1 GAAGGAGHAGA
12 GLRRGAAADPDDPVA
27 ELVPVQHRTLGRLP
41 ERGRPVRVRCA
52 VPEPGHHDRA
62 ATPHPGAVKYLLRKV
77 ALYAFIAWSAIT
89 LNFLI
94 PRLMPGDPV
103 TLLVERMEGRIEP
116 EAMAAIAES
125 CGSTDDPWHG
135 PEWAHVRR

>member
-1 GAAGGAGHAGA
+1 PGRLRRHRRRGGAAGGAGRAGA
-12 GLRRGAAADPDDPVA
+12 GLRRRAAADPDDPVA

-41 ERGRPVRVRCA
+41 ERGRPIRVRCT

-62 ATPHPGAVKYLLRKV
+62 AAPHPGTVKYLLRKV

-94 PRLMPGDPV
+94 PRL
-103 TLLVERMEGRIEP
+103 
-116 EAMAAIAES
+116 
-125 CGSTDDPWHG
+125 
-135 PEWAHVRR
+135 